1 MPRWTGRL
9 RHTSS
14 ALTTCFRSTT
24 SVSLGWTRAL
34 LSAESDHEQPSGYGT
49 LLSACCPASH
59 QAPACRPSATV
70 GSSRSSAQPRRRRKS
85 QPEDRN
91 RGPDRCDRHARAPR
105 SPLGT
110 RRSRRNARVV
120 SAVVTDASEMRPDRP
135 AAVKERPG
143 RSRSRTEPTPLDKL
157 ESPCNPVRP
166 VGLGPPRPGSASPVE
181 AAHAP
186 RQIAISTQS
195 GR

>member
-1 MPRWTGRL
+1 M
-9 RHTSS
+9 
-14 ALTTCFRSTT
+14 TTCFRSTT

-34 LSAESDHEQPSGYGT
+34 LSAESDHEQPPGMERC
-49 LLSACCPASH
+49 SAHAVRPPM
-59 QAPACRPSATV
+59 APACRPSGTV
-70 GSSRSSAQPRRRRKS
+70 GASRSSAQPRRRRKS